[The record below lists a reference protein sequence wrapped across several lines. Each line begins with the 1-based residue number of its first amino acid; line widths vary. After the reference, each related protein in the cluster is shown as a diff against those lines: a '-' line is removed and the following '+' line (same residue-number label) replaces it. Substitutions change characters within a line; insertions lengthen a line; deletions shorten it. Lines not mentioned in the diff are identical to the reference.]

1 MIEPEVKQ
9 ENFLSLEE
17 EPIPEEYKE
26 PRIKNQNNISQN
38 SKGISKPNIVIS
50 SDPQTNNISFI
61 NKPKNNEIKII
72 NSNQDKIILE
82 NKNII
87 NIKNNSEQNIVNI
100 LDNNKNFT
108 FFKERPTFNNN
119 SNFNHNINTNNNS
132 ISLSRVSKA
141 KTTIPNYNSSK
152 FDNYNIQQMRYNK
165 SKEYSNI
172 PIDMNTDFLNRM
184 QNDIYK
190 RQKKEDIVN
199 RLIEENKIKIDEDE
213 RIKTFNRLII
223 DANRRLEAQENLE
236 NMKNKLEEDITL
248 GPQKKYSD
256 EEWKEIYNIRFK
268 NYVDNIN
275 KKKEENIKLNIM
287 KKIKDE
293 NEEINLCPTKKASQ
307 KHIEEVAQRMYDEAK
322 KRKIKRDE
330 KISRLNN
337 FNYEDDDANKYVKK
351 IKSES
356 YSFIDDD
363 EDDLNNMN
371 SLEPGLSYN
380 DYYIGSK
387 NFNNKKIVPM
397 KKSKNMA
404 VSEFNNKRFDKKTRT
419 GKSCS
424 NFNNKNYLNK
434 ERFIQKKS
442 NDFLNNNNN
451 IRYEKNTFFSKN
463 DYNLEEERKN
473 LIQMASMKNLKKNH
487 ENNNLLKYNKQSSTS
502 GVSNIVDQFFLRQMN
517 SGGD

>member
-1 MIEPEVKQ
+1 MIEPDAKKEDL
-9 ENFLSLEE
+9 LSTEE

-26 PRIKNQNNISQN
+26 HRIPNNISQN
-38 SKGISKPNIVIS
+38 SQGISKPNVVIS
-50 SDPQTNNISFI
+50 SDPQINNISFI
-61 NKPKNNEIKII
+61 NRPKNNEINIS

-82 NKNII
+82 NQNII
-87 NIKNNSEQNIVNI
+87 NKKNNSEQNIINI

-268 NYVDNIN
+268 NYV
-275 KKKEENIKLNIM
+275 
-287 KKIKDE
+287 
-293 NEEINLCPTKKASQ
+293 
-307 KHIEEVAQRMYDEAK
+307 
-322 KRKIKRDE
+322 
-330 KISRLNN
+330 
-337 FNYEDDDANKYVKK
+337 
-351 IKSES
+351 
-356 YSFIDDD
+356 
-363 EDDLNNMN
+363 
-371 SLEPGLSYN
+371 
-380 DYYIGSK
+380 
-387 NFNNKKIVPM
+387 
-397 KKSKNMA
+397 
-404 VSEFNNKRFDKKTRT
+404 
-419 GKSCS
+419 
-424 NFNNKNYLNK
+424 
-434 ERFIQKKS
+434 
-442 NDFLNNNNN
+442 
-451 IRYEKNTFFSKN
+451 
-463 DYNLEEERKN
+463 
-473 LIQMASMKNLKKNH
+473 
-487 ENNNLLKYNKQSSTS
+487 
-502 GVSNIVDQFFLRQMN
+502 
-517 SGGD
+517 

>member
-1 MIEPEVKQ
+1 MIEPDVKK
-9 ENFLSLEE
+9 EDFLSIEE

-26 PRIKNQNNISQN
+26 HRIQNQNNISQN
-38 SKGISKPNIVIS
+38 SQGISKPNIVMS
-50 SDPQTNNISFI
+50 ADPQTNNISFI
-61 NKPKNNEIKII
+61 NKPKNNEINIS

-82 NKNII
+82 NKNIT
-87 NIKNNSEQNIVNI
+87 NPKNNSEQNIINI

-108 FFKERPTFNNN
+108 FFKERPTFT

-152 FDNYNIQQMRYNK
+152 FDNYDIQQMRYNK
-165 SKEYSNI
+165 SKEYSNM

-184 QNDIYK
+184 QNDINK

-199 RLIEENKIKIDEDE
+199 RLIEENKVKIDEDE
-213 RIKTFNRLII
+213 RIKAFNRLII

-256 EEWKEIYNIRFK
+256 EEWKEIYNKRFK

-275 KKKEENIKLNIM
+275 KKKEENIKLNIQ
-287 KKIKDE
+287 KKINDE

-307 KHIEEVAQRMYDEAK
+307 KHIDEAAQRMYDEAK

-330 KISRLNN
+330 KLARLNN
-337 FNYEDDDANKYVKK
+337 FNYEDDDASKYVKK

-356 YSFIDDD
+356 YSFVDGD
-363 EDDLNNMN
+363 EDDLNNIN

-380 DYYIGSK
+380 DYYVGNK
-387 NFNNKKIVPM
+387 NFNNKKKTQM

-404 VSEFNNKRFDKKTRT
+404 VSEFNNKRFDKRPRT

-424 NFNNKNYLNK
+424 NFNNKNYLNN
-434 ERFIQKKS
+434 ERLIQKKS
-442 NDFLNNNNN
+442 NDFFNDNNN
-451 IRYEKNTFFSKN
+451 IRYKNNPFFSKN

-473 LIQMASMKNLKKNH
+473 LIQMASLKNLKKNY
-487 ENNNLLKYNKQSSTS
+487 ENKNILKYNKQSPTS

-517 SGGD
+517 SGDD